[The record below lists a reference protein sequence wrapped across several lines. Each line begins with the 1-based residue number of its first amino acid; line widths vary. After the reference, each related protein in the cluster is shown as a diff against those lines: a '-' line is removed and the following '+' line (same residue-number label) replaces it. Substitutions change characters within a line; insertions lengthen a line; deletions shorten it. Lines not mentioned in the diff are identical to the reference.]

1 MSSSSWLFTHDTQA
15 RHAAGD
21 LIKTHAERLAVEQL
35 ERAEQRRLALLE
47 QRSESNTPQMRIR
60 TWEKL
65 HGLRLPSDPHH
76 NVLPAIAQSTGLSLN
91 EVLEEQR
98 VRGATSATHTAPNVS
113 SEPLHEESR

>member
-1 MSSSSWLFTHDTQA
+1 MSSSSWLFTHDTQV
-15 RHAAGD
+15 RHSAGD

-35 ERAEQRRLALLE
+35 ERAEQRRQALAE

-76 NVLPAIAQSTGLSLN
+76 IVLPVIARSTGLTLS

-98 VRGATSATHTAPNVS
+98 VRTSSAPVGSIATVGHDTHG
-113 SEPLHEESR
+113 